1 MAALTDPELRA
12 ALALSE
18 TPGLGALRFRRLV
31 DRHGSARAA
40 LAAVREG
47 EPLPGYPGT
56 TVERLRRTRPAGS
69 HRLEALADRGIRL
82 VSYGQE
88 AYPERLLQLERPP
101 PVLYL
106 RGPLDLPRADVVTIV
121 GSRAATAYGRRM
133 AGDLARGFA
142 RAGWTVVSGLA
153 RGIDG
158 AAHRGA
164 LDAGGATVGI
174 VGHGHDHVFPRSHRR
189 LFARMAEVGLVASE
203 FAPPEPVHARHFP
216 RRNRLLAALA
226 EGVVV
231 VQAGKKSGARITSG
245 LALDLGRD
253 VFAVP
258 GPVGP
263 EASVGVHAMLRAGA
277 TPATCAED
285 VIAVLRGG
293 TGHARREA
301 GGVSRDRLARL
312 FGSGAEEAAAVCRT
326 LAHGPRTTDA
336 LVGDG
341 VVSPG
346 TAVAVLGRLELE
358 EILRRLPGD
367 RWELRPRGSEESGT
381 SAPVGA

>member
-1 MAALTDPELRA
+1 MAALSERELRA

-18 TPGLGALRFRRLV
+18 APGLGALRFRRLV

-47 EPLPGYPGT
+47 VPLPGYPRK
-56 TVERLRRTRPAGS
+56 TVELLRRIRPSGAR
-69 HRLEALADRGIRL
+69 RLEALARRGIRL

-88 AYPERLLQLERPP
+88 SYPERLLQLERPP
-101 PVLYL
+101 PILYL
-106 RGPLDLPRADVVTIV
+106 RGPLDLPTSDVVTIV
-121 GSRAATAYGRRM
+121 GSRQATAYGRRM

-164 LDAGGATVGI
+164 LEAGGSTVGI

-189 LFARMAEVGLVASE
+189 LFARMAEAGLVASE
-203 FAPPEPVHARHFP
+203 FAPSEPVHARHFP

-231 VQAGKKSGARITSG
+231 VQAGAKSGARITSD
-245 LALDLGRD
+245 LALGLGRE

-263 EASVGVHAMLRAGA
+263 EASVGVHAMLRDGA
-277 TPATCAED
+277 APATCAED
-285 VIAVLRGG
+285 VIRVLRGG
-293 TGHARREA
+293 TEHARRQA

-312 FGSGAEEAAAVCRT
+312 FGSAAEEAAAVCRC
-326 LAHGPRTTDA
+326 LAEGPRSTDD

-341 VVSPG
+341 IVSPG
-346 TAVAVLGRLELE
+346 RAVGLLSRLELE

-367 RWELRPRGSEESGT
+367 RWELRPQGTGEPGT